1 MPRLPLPPRLVSTID
16 RLRARLGPWRGSLRL
31 QLALACGLLIAVS
44 VVAVTIVV
52 VQRGAM
58 HSEQAVLDNEAANAD
73 HLAVL
78 LRDRIVRLQ
87 LALRA
92 AAQPVDERVLKDREA
107 QQRYMSQRQV
117 LATLFSTLALVDLD
131 GRVLVLR
138 DGAAIGHPDIDIGD
152 RTYFLL
158 TRQQG
163 RPMIS
168 EPLIGRASRE
178 AIVALTMPVHGPDGK
193 LRAVLLGTLRL
204 NSSDLLYGMGGN
216 ATGPEVMQTL
226 ITDATGMVLAHPEP
240 SAVLRPIEELP
251 GLRVAAS
258 RWIRAGRPIEP
269 MPEAYSDAGY
279 VVAVAGVPGPDWM
292 IFRIARSDALLGGL
306 RHGVREAIAYG
317 AVVALLAMVLLW
329 LWVSWLL
336 RPLSRLE
343 VRTRALGPG
352 GPPLESGWPGAR
364 GEVGELEHA
373 LRGALREQ
381 ARAEASNAELLVKLG
396 SVMSTAPIGLA
407 FTRARTFEL
416 VSDEFCRLFGH
427 PPGGLVGESARLI
440 YASDEEYAG
449 LAARVLQAFAE
460 GRPYNG
466 DHEYVRRDGSRF
478 IGELVGRPV
487 DPADPA
493 AGTIWLLRDV
503 TRERADLRELAWSA
517 SHDALTGLINRRQFE
532 RSLADLVER
541 QRQTE
546 RLGQPWPGAALLFI
560 DLDLFKQVNDS
571 GGHAA
576 GDEMLRAV
584 ARALNG
590 NLRRDECVAR
600 IGGDEFAVLL
610 EACDPQAAERL
621 AHKLQQA
628 VEQLRLPWGE
638 RSLRVG
644 ASVGVV
650 IVESPLREPDALM
663 HAADL
668 ACYAAKQAGR
678 HAVRLAERAPS
689 GRSDA

>member
-1 MPRLPLPPRLVSTID
+1 MTPPVRFPPTWLG

-31 QLALACGLLIAVS
+31 RLALACGLLIAVS
-44 VVAVTIVV
+44 VVSVTVVV
-52 VQRGAM
+52 VQRGAL
-58 HSEQAVLDNEAANAD
+58 HSEQAVLDNEAANVD

-78 LRDRIVRLQ
+78 LRDRVVRLQ

-92 AAQPVDERVLKDREA
+92 AAQPVDEQVLHDREA

-117 LATLFSTLALVDLD
+117 LATLFSTIALVDLD
-131 GRVLVLR
+131 GKVLVLR
-138 DGAAIGHPDIDIGD
+138 DGAAIGHPDIQVGD
-152 RTYFLL
+152 RPYFLT
-158 TRQQG
+158 TRQQV

-168 EPLIGRASRE
+168 EPLIGRVSRE
-178 AIVALTMPVHGPDGK
+178 AIVALTMPVLAPDGR

-216 ATGPEVMQTL
+216 STGPGVMQTV
-226 ITDATGMVLAHPEP
+226 ITDASGLVLAHPEP
-240 SAVLRPIEELP
+240 AVVLRPIEEVP
-251 GLRVAAS
+251 GLREAAA

-269 MPEAYSDAGY
+269 MPESYSSAGY
-279 VVAVAGVPGPDWM
+279 VIAAAGVPGPDWM
-292 IFRIARSDALLGGL
+292 IFRIASSDALLGGL
-306 RHGVREAIAYG
+306 SGGVREAIAFG
-317 AVVALLAMVLLW
+317 AGVALLAMVLLW
-329 LWVSWLL
+329 AWVSWLL

-343 VRTRALGPG
+343 DRTRALGPG
-352 GPPLESGWPGAR
+352 GPPLEQGWPDAS
-364 GEVGELEHA
+364 GEVGALERA
-373 LRGALREQ
+373 LRAALHEQ
-381 ARAEASNAELLVKLG
+381 VRAEASRAELLVKLG

-440 YASDEEYAG
+440 YASDEDYATLG
-449 LAARVLQAFAE
+449 QRVAQAFAE
-460 GRPYNG
+460 GRPYSG
-466 DHEYVRRDGSRF
+466 DHEFRRRDGSHF
-478 IGELVGRPV
+478 VGELIGRPV
-487 DPADPA
+487 DPHEPG

-532 RSLADLVER
+532 RTLAELVDRQRLAER
-541 QRQTE
+541 QSV
-546 RLGQPWPGAALLFI
+546 PWPGAALLFV

-584 ARALNG
+584 ARALSG
-590 NLRRDECVAR
+590 SLRRDECVAR
-600 IGGDEFAVLL
+600 LGGDEFAVLL
-610 EACDPQAAERL
+610 DACDPQAAERL

-628 VEQLRLPWGE
+628 VEQIRLPWGDL
-638 RSLRVG
+638 SLQVG

-650 IVESPLREPDALM
+650 IVEAPVREPEALM

-678 HAVRLAERAPS
+678 HAVRLAERVRPGA
-689 GRSDA
+689 

>member
-1 MPRLPLPPRLVSTID
+1 MIVSWGR
-16 RLRARLGPWRGSLRL
+16 RLRAGLADRLGPWRGSLRL

-44 VVAVTIVV
+44 VVAVTTLV
-52 VQRGAM
+52 VQRGAAY
-58 HSEQAVLDNEAANAD
+58 SEQAVLDNEAASVD
-73 HLAVL
+73 HLALL

-92 AAQPVDERVLKDREA
+92 AAQPVDERVLRDRVA
-107 QQRYMSQRQV
+107 QQQYMSQRQV

-138 DGAAIGHPDIDIGD
+138 DGAAIGHPDIQVGD
-152 RTYFLL
+152 RPYFLM
-158 TRQQG
+158 TRQQV
-163 RPMIS
+163 RPVIS

-178 AIVALTMPVHGPDGK
+178 AIVALTMPVLGPDGR

-204 NSSDLLYGMGGN
+204 NSTDLLYGLGSN
-216 ATGPEVMQTL
+216 AVGAELMQTI
-226 ITDATGMVLAHPEP
+226 ITDATGLVLAHPDP
-240 SAVLRPIEELP
+240 SAVLRPIDELP
-251 GLRVAAS
+251 GLRVAAG

-269 MPEAYSDAGY
+269 MPESYSDAGY
-279 VVAVAGVPGPDWM
+279 VVATAGVPGPDWM

-306 RHGVREAIAYG
+306 RNGVREALAFG
-317 AVVALLAMVLLW
+317 AGVAVLAMALLW
-329 LWVSWLL
+329 LWVTWLL

-343 VRTRALGPG
+343 DRTRALGPG
-352 GPPLESGWPGAR
+352 GPPLEDGWPGAR
-364 GEVGELEHA
+364 GEVGELENA
-373 LRGALREQ
+373 LRGALRER
-381 ARAEASNAELLVKLG
+381 ARAEASSAELLVKLG

-407 FTRARTFEL
+407 FTRARAFEL

-427 PPGGLVGESARLI
+427 PPGGLVGEPARLI
-440 YASDEEYAG
+440 YASDEDYASLG
-449 LAARVLQAFAE
+449 ARVAQAFGE
-460 GRPYNG
+460 GRPYRG
-466 DHEYVRRDGSRF
+466 DHEFVRRDGSRF
-478 IGELVGRPV
+478 VGELTGRPV
-487 DPADPA
+487 DPLDSA

-541 QRQTE
+541 QRQVE
-546 RLGQPWPGAALLFI
+546 RAGQPWVGAALLFI

-576 GDEMLRAV
+576 GDEMLRLV

-590 NLRRDECVAR
+590 SLRRDECVAR
-600 IGGDEFAVLL
+600 LGGDEFAVLL
-610 EACDPQAAERL
+610 EACDPVAAQRL

-628 VEQLRLPWGE
+628 VEQLRLPWGDL
-638 RSLRVG
+638 SLQVG

-650 IVESPLREPDALM
+650 IIESPVRDPEALM

-668 ACYAAKQAGR
+668 ACYAAKQGGR
-678 HAVRLAERAPS
+678 HAVRLAERVTVGP
-689 GRSDA
+689 